1 MDLLESEQRALNP
14 VTLEGWNKALE
25 ESSDRLTSKL
35 DMKTVTA
42 KKYLTSM
49 RKDVISV
56 ESKRAKMREEN
67 ERLVREISSR
77 LPQVEYYSDEE
88 ESSDGWMKSNNV

>member
-14 VTLEGWNKALE
+14 ASLEGWNKALQE
-25 ESSDRLTSKL
+25 GADRLTSKL
-35 DMKTVTA
+35 DTKTETA

-88 ESSDGWMKSNNV
+88 EEEDSWIRK